1 MLSSETLSGKGWC
14 HTVFMCS
21 HFHTSTKIKGYYLA
35 NVTLDEYCKGSLSD
49 YTYKT
54 QNSWMHMTVIR
65 MWLRP
70 LKDHRMWHKMYKHMN
85 NTGTVSQAIAQW
97 SSSEGT
103 SHMVH
108 MEVLHTGSRS
118 RALQDTWDN
127 VAYTKMA
134 WTDEVLLPQS
144 YFSTYACPLEQSIP
158 EWLQRSNWGNNTSNG
173 AIKVVGCSWSHLQY
187 CKCLWTIFEVI
198 HDARIHKNN
207 NAWYICTNKIMYRYL
222 VQQVH

>member
-1 MLSSETLSGKGWC
+1 MEPERLHIQNTEQLNAHDCHQNVTETFKRPQNVTQNVQTHEQHRNSESGYSSVKQFRRYVTHGPYGGAAHWQPI
-14 HTVFMCS
+14 MCS
-21 HFHTSTKIKGYYLA
+21 A
-35 NVTLDEYCKGSLSD
+35 R
-49 YTYKT
+49 
-54 QNSWMHMTVIR
+54 HMG
-65 MWLRP
+65 
-70 LKDHRMWHKMYKHMN
+70 H
-85 NTGTVSQAIAQW
+85 
-97 SSSEGT
+97 
-103 SHMVH
+103 
-108 MEVLHTGSRS
+108 
-118 RALQDTWDN
+118 N

-134 WTDEVLLPQS
+134 WTDEALLPQS
-144 YFSTYACPLEQSIP
+144 YFSTYACPLELSIP